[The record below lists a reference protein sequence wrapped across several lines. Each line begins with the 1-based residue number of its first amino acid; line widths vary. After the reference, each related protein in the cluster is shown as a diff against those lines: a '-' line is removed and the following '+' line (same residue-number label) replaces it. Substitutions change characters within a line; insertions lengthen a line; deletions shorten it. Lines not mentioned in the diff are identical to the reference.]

1 MEKDWSLEGTLRE
14 NLKEAYSQS
23 SSPSPYQDYSCLQLL
38 HSWDS
43 NDSIISSIV
52 SKVHQWLI
60 CGTQNGKILVFD
72 LKSYR
77 LIKVVFEDAMQGSNL
92 CLVLDKNERY
102 LFVGGSE
109 SLIKVYDLNAEEI
122 KCIKIIYSTI
132 DIGDIF
138 SINYCDTF
146 KILFIGPQN
155 ASLLWCYCNLDEII
169 EDKNIEKLPRD
180 NLPHLRYNKF
190 FDSKGPGGR
199 INNESKKDLKFM
211 DSISLCELDAKNSIK
226 FAHYGYIY
234 NLLVFT
240 NEFMVLKY
248 SKFEKFLISCGGDGT
263 VNIWGVKSLE
273 KNVDL
278 IKLKSLHNDESILSM
293 FIHNTYLYV
302 GLSNGTIN
310 TWDLLTSQ
318 LIRSVNSKNEEEIS
332 SLVVLDNNGII
343 YGNKYGLNVISP
355 NNIVV
360 NINKLSTL
368 TLYLSDEKEK
378 GKANLIAGG
387 KNIINYYNIL
397 DKGTAPIS
405 YQFQVSD
412 MNNDTLLKNLSKF
425 VSFKTVSKF
434 SDFYLHEL
442 RNCTKFL
449 VKLFDKYGATS
460 HIIPVEDGNPIII
473 SSFQCEK
480 PKKRILYYGHY
491 DVVEANETNDDWI
504 SNPFEMVSK
513 NGFLYGRGVSDNK
526 GPTLSTIQAVAEL
539 YQAGE
544 LNVDVVFV
552 IEGEEET
559 GSKLFKTKIL
569 DHLKYIGEID
579 YIFSSNSYWL
589 DDRRPCLNYGLR
601 GVVNVSIDIVSEKP
615 DRHSGVDGGVL
626 QEPMMDLIQ
635 LLNSFKSSD
644 NEKPIAIEGF
654 YDDVKPISEDELKV
668 FQEIVDYNPEEFNLQ
683 ELITKWCNPSLTV
696 HKIEVSGP
704 NNNTVIPKTVKSSVS
719 LRIVPNQNIESIK
732 KLLIEHLNKNFKS
745 LNSPNEANFNIF
757 HEAEP
762 WLGDHNSSI
771 YQIAFSKIKENWGIE
786 PLLIRE
792 GGSIPI
798 IRFLEKTF
806 DATACQIPCGQSSD
820 NAHLKNERLRIINLL
835 KLKDIFKD
843 ILIEL
848 G

>member
-1 MEKDWSLEGTLRE
+1 MERDWSMESTLKENLRE
-14 NLKEAYSQS
+14 NYSAV
-23 SSPSPYQDYSCLQLL
+23 SSPSPYQDFSFLQLI

-52 SKVHQWLI
+52 STTRQWLI
-60 CGTQNGKILVFD
+60 CGTQNGKILIFD
-72 LKSYR
+72 LNSYR
-77 LIKVVFEDAMQGSNL
+77 LTKSVFEDAMQGSNL
-92 CLVLDKNERY
+92 CLVLDESERY

-109 SLIKVYDLNAEEI
+109 SLIKVYDLSEPEI

-138 SINYCDTF
+138 SIYYCDIL

-155 ASLLWCYCNLDEII
+155 ASLLWCYCDLDDL
-169 EDKNIEKLPRD
+169 EDKNIVKLPRD

-199 INNESKKDLKFM
+199 INTESKKDLKFL

-248 SKFEKFLISCGGDGT
+248 SEFEKFLISCGGDGT
-263 VNIWGVKSLE
+263 VNIWGIKGLE
-273 KNVDL
+273 KNVEL

-332 SLVVLDNNGII
+332 SLVVLDNNSII
-343 YGNKYGLNVISP
+343 YGNKYGLNVILP
-355 NNIVV
+355 NNTVV
-360 NINKLSTL
+360 NINESSTL
-368 TLYLSDEKEK
+368 TLYLCTQRNEGRISLLT
-378 GKANLIAGG
+378 AG

-397 DKGTAPIS
+397 DNGVPIS
-405 YQFQVSD
+405 YQFHANNI
-412 MNNDTLLKNLSKF
+412 NNDTLLKNLSKF

-434 SDFYLHEL
+434 SDFYLHDL

-449 VKLFDKYGATS
+449 VKLFDKYGASS
-460 HIIPVEDGNPIII
+460 HIVPVEDGNPIII
-473 SSFQCEK
+473 STFKCEK

-526 GPTLSTIQAVAEL
+526 GPTLSTIQAVAEIF
-539 YQAGE
+539 QTGD

-559 GSKLFKTKIL
+559 GSKLFKSKIL
-569 DHLKYIGEID
+569 DHLDFIGEID

-589 DDRRPCLNYGLR
+589 DDERPCLNYGLR
-601 GVVNVSIDIVSEKP
+601 GVVNVSIEIVSEKP
-615 DRHSGVDGGVL
+615 DRHSGVDGGVS

-644 NEKPIAIEGF
+644 SSKPIAIQGF
-654 YDDVKPISEDELKV
+654 YDDVKPIKDDELKI
-668 FQEIVDYNPEEFNLQ
+668 FQEIVDYNPEFNLK
-683 ELITKWCNPSLTV
+683 ELITKWCNPSLTI

-719 LRIVPNQNIESIK
+719 LRIVPTQNIESIK
-732 KLLIEHLNKNFKS
+732 QLLIKHLNEKFKE
-745 LNSPNEANFNIF
+745 LNSPNEAKFDIF

-771 YQIAFSKIKENWGIE
+771 YKIVLSKIRENWGIE

-806 DATACQIPCGQSSD
+806 NATACQIPCGQSSD

-835 KLKDIFKD
+835 KLKDIFRD
-843 ILIEL
+843 ILTEL
-848 G
+848 GDS